1 MISSGDKKK
10 IGKKKNWGNLLSI
23 NRPIDRK
30 KNRCGT
36 YNFDFMSMMC
46 GKAVYLPSCFAY
58 QIVIDNGPAARTK
71 FAQNIQKGQYFLL
84 IQPGNTSLFKNM
96 RTVKYKIQL
105 AWIVSRCHTYSI
117 IGLFIFL
124 AGHDMGDPFEI
135 STVRREVFDK
145 FDY

>member
-1 MISSGDKKK
+1 
-10 IGKKKNWGNLLSI
+10 
-23 NRPIDRK
+23 
-30 KNRCGT
+30 
-36 YNFDFMSMMC
+36 
-46 GKAVYLPSCFAY
+46 
-58 QIVIDNGPAARTK
+58 
-71 FAQNIQKGQYFLL
+71 
-84 IQPGNTSLFKNM
+84 M

-105 AWIVSRCHTYSI
+105 TWIVSRCHTYSI